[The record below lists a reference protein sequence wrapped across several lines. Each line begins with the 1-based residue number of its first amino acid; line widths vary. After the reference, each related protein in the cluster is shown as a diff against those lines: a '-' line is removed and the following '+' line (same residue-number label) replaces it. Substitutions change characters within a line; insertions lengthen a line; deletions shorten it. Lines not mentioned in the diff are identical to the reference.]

1 MRIIDS
7 VHSDQ
12 GELSIRLLRI
22 GDAVALEYGVY
33 IIGGLEVHCKSTL
46 FKSQQVRDILQTSE
60 VSKTSEVY

>member
-7 VHSDQ
+7 VYSDQ

-22 GDAVALEYGVY
+22 GDTVALEYGVY
-33 IIGGLEVHCKSTL
+33 MVGGLKVHCKSTL
-46 FKSQQVRDILQTSE
+46 MDFQQVRDILQTSE